1 MYQLEN
7 FTSIKHEIR
16 PLIEAHYQE
25 IALNKEKI
33 KLNPDW
39 KEYARLDR
47 AGALR
52 CFTARKDGDL
62 IGYFVVIVNKS
73 LHYQD
78 HLFAYNDV
86 IFLAKGH
93 RKGLTG
99 VKLIKFA
106 SECMEAEGVSLM
118 MVNTKVHQSFDK
130 ILERLG
136 YNLIE
141 RVYSKCFK

>member
-1 MYQLEN
+1 M
-7 FTSIKHEIR
+7 
-16 PLIEAHYQE
+16 
-25 IALNKEKI
+25 
-33 KLNPDW
+33 
-39 KEYARLDR
+39 
-47 AGALR
+47 
-52 CFTARKDGDL
+52 
-62 IGYFVVIVNKS
+62 VIVNKS

-106 SECMEAEGVSLM
+106 SEAMEAEGISLM

>member
-1 MYQLEN
+1 MFDLESY
-7 FTSIKHEIR
+7 TSIKNEIK
-16 PLIEAHYQE
+16 PLIEAHYKE
-25 IALNKEKI
+25 IALNQDAI
-33 KLNPDW
+33 KLNPNW
-39 KEYARLDR
+39 KEYARLDSI
-47 AGALR
+47 GALR
-52 CFTARKDGDL
+52 CFTARKDGEL

-93 RKGLTG
+93 RRGMTG
-99 VKLIKFA
+99 VKLIKYA
-106 SECMEAEGVSLM
+106 TESIKEQGISLM
-118 MVNTKVHQSFDK
+118 IVNTKVHQSFDK

>member
-1 MYQLEN
+1 MFQLESY
-7 FTSIKHEIR
+7 TSIKNEIK
-16 PLIEAHYQE
+16 PLIEAHYKE
-25 IALNKEKI
+25 IALNQDAI
-33 KLNPDW
+33 KLNPNW
-39 KEYARLDR
+39 KEYARLDSI
-47 AGALR
+47 GALR
-52 CFTARKDGDL
+52 CFTARKDGEL

-93 RKGLTG
+93 RRGMTG
-99 VKLIKFA
+99 VKLIKYA
-106 SECMEAEGVSLM
+106 TESIKEQGISLM
-118 MVNTKVHQSFDK
+118 IVNTKVHQSFDK

-136 YNLIE
+136 YNLTE